1 MALATRYPRDI
12 HKRRDTHRLPYTVVH
27 QPARARVPV
36 HAVAQ
41 DPRLTRAHTIY
52 MSLARHDQTPGAA
65 TRSMHYTKRH
75 IHTLERRLTCMHA
88 TLAMLMRACRIH
100 STLSRHEQRVRRTC
114 GARHNHVVSSQRRL
128 KITLTIKTPRMVQP
142 SRSTHTTLALTV
154 AAIHVRVTL
163 H

>member
-1 MALATRYPRDI
+1 
-12 HKRRDTHRLPYTVVH
+12 
-27 QPARARVPV
+27 
-36 HAVAQ
+36 
-41 DPRLTRAHTIY
+41 
-52 MSLARHDQTPGAA
+52 
-65 TRSMHYTKRH
+65 
-75 IHTLERRLTCMHA
+75 MHA

-100 STLSRHEQRVRRTC
+100 STLSRDEQRVRRTR
-114 GARHNHVVSSQRRL
+114 GTRRNHVVSSQRRL